1 MHLILT
7 DDFETV
13 KAGYIDVINNT
24 PGVPD
29 HCRWEY
35 GKHPSDE
42 DLRGYI
48 ERGEMYVLT
57 DKETVAGMVAI
68 SMYQGPDYEAIDWEK
83 KLANDEVA
91 VLHLLAVLPAFQGQK
106 LGQVIIKEALDIAR
120 KNGKQ
125 ALRLDTLKTNIPAQH
140 MYQTAGFS
148 FRGEQS
154 LLLEERGWFDF
165 MYYEKIPDRGE
176 V

>member
-1 MHLILT
+1 MRFIQT

-13 KAGYIDVINNT
+13 KAGYIDVISHT
-24 PGVPD
+24 PKIPD

-57 DKETVAGMVAI
+57 DQETVAGMVAI
-68 SMYQGPDYEAIDWEK
+68 TVYQGEDYEAVNWEQ

-91 VLHLLAVLPAFQGQK
+91 VLHLLAVLPAFQGNH
-106 LGQVIIKEALDIAR
+106 LGKIILSEALDIA
-120 KNGKQ
+120 KVNGKR
-125 ALRLDTLKTNIPAQH
+125 ALRLDTLKTNLPAQH

-154 LLLEERGWFDF
+154 LLLYENEKYDF
-165 MYYEKIPDRGE
+165 MYYEKKLR
-176 V
+176 